1 MSVRSPTT
9 GGHPRALER
18 ALSIVLRVGVWTSSA
33 MALAAGAAYLRAHGS
48 ERADLSSFGGEP
60 HGLDSA
66 GAVARGAGAWDPA
79 AWMQLAVLVLVAAPV
94 VCVGLALLHY
104 LRRRDWVFVGACVV
118 VLAGLGAGMAGL
130 ID

>member
-1 MSVRSPTT
+1 MSRQPLGSER
-9 GGHPRALER
+9 HPRALER
-18 ALSIVLRVGVWTSSA
+18 ALSNVLRVGVWVASA
-33 MALAAGAAYLRAHGS
+33 IALGAGAAYLRAHGS
-48 ERADLSSFGGEP
+48 EPADLSSFGGEP

-104 LRRRDWVFVGACVV
+104 VRRRDWVFVGACVV